1 MAAVIAAGVFALLGF
16 AVLTSYAPDL
26 RGARDG
32 GAHALSRAGVGFA
45 GLVQLVGDAD
55 RRAVLLRDEA
65 GWDTEDLVIATPTGA
80 TDGKRLRDL
89 LALRVVKPTLLV
101 LPKWSTRAMEMRP
114 GWVEHGGP
122 MAPAIIAA
130 QFRGVPPLPTLRVEQ
145 ASAGRRPPLRGRDM
159 PAGWRVPTP
168 DRVQTVHGPG
178 LVPLLETADGG
189 IVLARVG
196 DAPLFLLADPDL
208 LANHAI
214 DDPAVARAALAMLAE
229 LNSTGAE
236 AVVFDLI
243 TAGLVESRGL
253 LKLAFEPP
261 FVALTIA
268 LLGAVLLASVQA
280 AVRFGPAAAEPR
292 AIPYGSRTL
301 VDNIASLLRL
311 TKRDHEVGRRA
322 RRASL
327 NSPGRRVP
335 PPRATNCCRLRAGST
350 NGVKD

>member
-1 MAAVIAAGVFALLGF
+1 
-16 AVLTSYAPDL
+16 
-26 RGARDG
+26 
-32 GAHALSRAGVGFA
+32 
-45 GLVQLVGDAD
+45 
-55 RRAVLLRDEA
+55 
-65 GWDTEDLVIATPTGA
+65 
-80 TDGKRLRDL
+80 
-89 LALRVVKPTLLV
+89 
-101 LPKWSTRAMEMRP
+101 MEMRP

-122 MAPAIIAA
+122 MRPLSS
-130 QFRGVPPLPTLRVEQ
+130 QHSFRGVPPLPTLRVEQ

-189 IVLARVG
+189 SSSRASATRRSFCSPI
-196 DAPLFLLADPDL
+196 PICSPITP
-208 LANHAI
+208 I

-311 TKRDHEVGRRA
+311 TKRDHEVGGRYAALVAERVAATVAAPPQLRGRA
-322 RRASL
+322 LEEYLDGIAPPGASAL
-327 NSPGRRVP
+327 
-335 PPRATNCCRLRAGST
+335 L
-350 NGVKD
+350 